1 MSFHIGID
9 VSKDSF
15 DLCVLDARQTVLQL
29 KLPNSPN
36 GFDRLIRA
44 LGRLDEGV
52 ELDALE
58 VCLEPTS
65 TYHLALCFHLHDHGV
80 SIRQVTVGLAYTN
93 YIKGLGRQHKTD
105 RIDAWKLAM
114 LHFERRELLTNQWH
128 PRSKVIIKMRALTR
142 RREQLMRTMR
152 AESNRIEA
160 YSQPGSNCTE
170 LVESCKRVR
179 ALLKDELEKVE
190 RALEQMVAQDEEL
203 SRKCARVRTIPQIG
217 KVVSMVLVAELG
229 AVGGFDKTKKAV
241 SWAGLD
247 AVAHES
253 GTSVNAARVLSKKGN
268 PRVRKALYQAAL
280 GTLRE
285 ESPWHDYAM
294 SKNQSGKP
302 LIVAMMDKL
311 LRVAVGVLKHDRDFD
326 MNVCVSA

>member
-15 DLCVLDARQTVLQL
+15 DLCVLDARQTTLQL
-29 KLPNSPN
+29 KLPNSSS
-36 GFDRLIRA
+36 GFDRLVRA
-44 LGRLDEGV
+44 LEQLDEDV
-52 ELDALE
+52 DLDALE

-80 SIRQVTVGLAYTN
+80 DIRQVTVGAAYSE
-93 YIKGLGRQHKTD
+93 YINGLGRQHKTD
-105 RIDAWKLAM
+105 RLDAWKLAM
-114 LHFERRELLTNQWH
+114 LHLERRDLLTNHWH

-142 RREQLMRTMR
+142 RREQLKKSVD
-152 AESNRIEA
+152 AERNRIEA
-160 YSQPGSNCTE
+160 YSQPGANCPE
-170 LVESCKRVR
+170 LVESCKRVK
-179 ALLKDELEKVE
+179 ALLEDELEKVE
-190 RALEQMVAQDEEL
+190 KALEQMVAQDEEL
-203 SRKCARVRTIPQIG
+203 SRQCARVRTIPQIG
-217 KVVSMVLVAELG
+217 KVVAMVLVAELG

-241 SWAGLD
+241 AWAGLD

-253 GTSVNAARVLSKKGN
+253 GTSVNSRRVLSKKGN

-285 ESPWHDYAM
+285 KSPWYGYAM
-294 SKNQSGKP
+294 NKNQSGKP